1 MGLQGVLY
9 REYLLASSL
18 KIIDWINKYCKFLI
32 LFLPSIALLPFS
44 TDSYD
49 TNDYPFCTMS
59 GVVWNF
65 TVLYGFVWM
74 ILLPS
79 LVMVSRTIFKVYRG
93 NPELGN
99 KLFARIGLYYM
110 ITLVSWI
117 PRTAYRIIEYM
128 GGHPSLTLCSS
139 AFDYVLL
146 RNSIFCHIYQ
156 WKKVTANV
164 WWTLLLERKISPARL
179 GSGIWRSWSADLI
192 NHPHRIFWR
201 FFWEQWHLYV
211 IFVDIINYEY
221 VVCPKRID

>member
-1 MGLQGVLY
+1 MNAIIMGLQGVLY

-128 GGHPSLTLCSS
+128 GGHPSLSLYAAAHLITYCCGILY
-139 AFDYVLL
+139 FV
-146 RNSIFCHIYQ
+146 IFIS
-156 WKKVTANV
+156 
-164 WWTLLLERKISPARL
+164 ERKSLQMFEHFFSREKSVQRDSEVEFGDRDPPTLSIILTESFG
-179 GSGIWRSWSADLI
+179 GSSE
-192 NHPHRIFWR
+192 NN
-201 FFWEQWHLYV
+201 
-211 IFVDIINYEY
+211 DI
-221 VVCPKRID
+221 CM